1 MPWVS
6 DSIGASCRGAGIVR
20 PCRAEEVPRT
30 RSRGV
35 APGWH
40 APRPWRVNL
49 AEFSIGEN
57 CYGPIYETGS
67 STLSSQLPAMHN
79 RAESAYTVASPL
91 RRIAA
96 EKFREEPPLTSSV
109 VETKV
114 NRNSPEYEKNTRRL
128 VDLVTEIKNQEIA
141 IQQGGGAKAIESQHK
156 KGRLT
161 ARERIAKLIDPDTQF
176 FELGIYAAYEMYEE
190 WGGAPGA
197 GTVTGLAKVCGRT
210 FMLIANDA
218 TVKAGAFF
226 PITAK
231 KVIRAQNIAI
241 ENHIPTIY
249 LVDSAGVFLPL
260 QEDVFPDT
268 DDFGRVFRN
277 NAVMSAMGIS
287 QIAAIMGMCV
297 AGGGYLPVMCDHVL
311 MTDGSG
317 LFLAGPALVQAAIG
331 QKISAEELGGAAM
344 HSAIS
349 GTVDFR
355 EPNEEA
361 CLTRIRSIIGK
372 WGYRRQSP
380 WDRRKP
386 VDPLLPAEEM
396 YGIYDSSPARPYDMK
411 EILARVLD
419 GSRFDEYKAEYG
431 KTLVCGYGRIGGFA
445 VGIVANQKLH
455 AQATDHEGHKRV
467 EFGGVIYTESAEK
480 AARFIMDCNQ
490 NLIPLIFFHDV
501 NGFMVGRDAEWSG
514 IIKAGAK
521 MVNAVSNSVVPKIT
535 VIVGGSFGAGHYA
548 MCGKAYDPRFVFAWP
563 TARYAVMSG
572 DSAAGTLVEI
582 KVKQLERSG
591 TKLSDE
597 DKKELYESVKRTYD
611 EQTDPRYGA
620 ARLWIDKIIDP
631 IETRDAIAQALEA
644 AALNPDVPEFK
655 VGVLQT

>member
-1 MPWVS
+1 MADRIES
-6 DSIGASCRGAGIVR
+6 S
-20 PCRAEEVPRT
+20 
-30 RSRGV
+30 
-35 APGWH
+35 AP
-40 APRPWRVNL
+40 
-49 AEFSIGEN
+49 E
-57 CYGPIYETGS
+57 
-67 STLSSQLPAMHN
+67 
-79 RAESAYTVASPL
+79 
-91 RRIAA
+91 
-96 EKFREEPPLTSSV
+96 TSSV
-109 VETKV
+109 IETRV
-114 NRNSPEYEKNTRRL
+114 DPTSARYEANMRFMA
-128 VDLVTEIKNQEIA
+128 DLVSQIHNEEETICE
-141 IQQGGGAKAIESQHK
+141 GGGQKAIENQHSK
-156 KGRLT
+156 ARLT
-161 ARERIAKLIDPDTQF
+161 ARERIKLLVDPGTF
-176 FELGIYAAYEMYEE
+176 FELGAYSAHGMYEE
-190 WGGAPGA
+190 WGGAPAA
-197 GTVTGLAKVCGRT
+197 GVIAGLARIHTRLV
-210 FMLIANDA
+210 MIIANDA

-226 PITAK
+226 PMTAK

-355 EPNEEA
+355 AASDEA
-361 CLTRIRSIIGK
+361 CLAEIRSIVEK

-380 WDRRKP
+380 WHRKKP
-386 VDPLLPAEEM
+386 VEPAMAAEEL

-411 EILARVLD
+411 EILARIVD
-419 GSRFDEYKAEYG
+419 GSRFDEYKPEYG
-431 KTLVCGYGRIGGFA
+431 KTVICGYARIGGFA

-455 AQATDHEGHKRV
+455 AQQTDHEGHKRI

-490 NLIPLIFFHDV
+490 SLVPLVFFHDV

-521 MVNAVSNSVVPKIT
+521 MVNAVANSVVPKIT
-535 VIVGGSFGAGHYA
+535 VIIGGSFGAGHYA

-582 KVKQLERSG
+582 KIKQLERSG
-591 TKLSDE
+591 KKLSDE
-597 DKKELYESVKRTYD
+597 ERKELFESVKKTYE

-631 IETRDAIAQALEA
+631 VGTRDAIVFALEA
-644 AALNPDVPEFK
+644 AALNPDVPDFN

>member
-1 MPWVS
+1 MRERTESTAIFINNVLPTKLDPTS
-6 DSIGASCRGAGIVR
+6 LRFESNM
-20 PCRAEEVPRT
+20 RA
-30 RSRGV
+30 
-35 APGWH
+35 
-40 APRPWRVNL
+40 L
-49 AEFSIGEN
+49 AE
-57 CYGPIYETGS
+57 
-67 STLSSQLPAMHN
+67 L
-79 RAESAYTVASPL
+79 VAQV
-91 RRIAA
+91 RNEE
-96 EKFREEPPLTSSV
+96 EKIRE
-109 VETKV
+109 
-114 NRNSPEYEKNTRRL
+114 
-128 VDLVTEIKNQEIA
+128 
-141 IQQGGGAKAIESQHK
+141 GGGPKAIESQHAK
-156 KGRLT
+156 ARLT
-161 ARERIAKLIDPDTQF
+161 ARERIHLLVDPGSF
-176 FELGIYAAYEMYEE
+176 FELGLYAANNMYEE
-190 WGGAPGA
+190 WGGAPAA
-197 GTVTGLAKVCGRT
+197 GVITGLARIDTRMV
-210 FMLIANDA
+210 MLIVNDA

-226 PITAK
+226 PMTAK

-241 ENHIPTIY
+241 ENRIPTVY

-277 NAVMSAMGIS
+277 NAVMSAMGIP

-355 EPNEEA
+355 EPNDEA
-361 CLTRIRSIIGK
+361 CLARIQSLIQK
-372 WGYRRQSP
+372 WGYRRQSL
-380 WDRRKP
+380 WDRKKP
-386 VDPLLPAEEM
+386 ADPAMSAEEI
-396 YGIYDSSPARPYDMK
+396 YGAYDASSARPYDMK
-411 EILARVLD
+411 EILARIVD
-419 GSRFDEYKAEYG
+419 ESRFDEYRPEYG
-431 KTLVCGYGRIGGFA
+431 KTLICGYARIGGFA

-455 AQATDHEGHKRV
+455 AQQTDHEGHKRV

-490 NLIPLIFFHDV
+490 SLIPLVFFHDV

-563 TARYAVMSG
+563 TAKYAVMSG
-572 DSAAGTLVEI
+572 DAAAGTLVEI

-591 TKLSDE
+591 KNLSE
-597 DKKELYESVKRTYD
+597 EEQKELFDSTKKTYE

-631 IETRDAIAQALEA
+631 METRQAITLALEA
-644 AALNPDVPEFK
+644 ASLNPDVPEFK

>member
-1 MPWVS
+1 M
-6 DSIGASCRGAGIVR
+6 A
-20 PCRAEEVPRT
+20 
-30 RSRGV
+30 
-35 APGWH
+35 
-40 APRPWRVNL
+40 
-49 AEFSIGEN
+49 
-57 CYGPIYETGS
+57 
-67 STLSSQLPAMHN
+67 
-79 RAESAYTVASPL
+79 AESSILTT
-91 RRIAA
+91 RIDPTSARFEA
-96 EKFREEPPLTSSV
+96 NMRYMADMVSAIRNEEEQIRE
-109 VETKV
+109 
-114 NRNSPEYEKNTRRL
+114 
-128 VDLVTEIKNQEIA
+128 
-141 IQQGGGAKAIESQHK
+141 GGGQKAIESQHA

-161 ARERIAKLIDPDTQF
+161 ARERIERLVDPGSF
-176 FELGIYAAYEMYEE
+176 FELGLFAGYRMYEE
-190 WGGAPGA
+190 WGGAPAA
-197 GTVTGLAKVCGRT
+197 GVITGLARVETR
-210 FMLIANDA
+210 MVMIIANDA

-226 PITAK
+226 PMTSK

-241 ENHIPTIY
+241 ENRIPVIY
-249 LVDSAGVFLPL
+249 LVDSAGIFLPL

-277 NAVMSAMGIS
+277 NAVMSAMGIP

-331 QKISAEELGGAAM
+331 QKVSAEELGGAAM

-349 GTVDFR
+349 GTVDFH
-355 EPNEEA
+355 EPNDEA
-361 CLTRIRSIIGK
+361 CLARIRSIIEK

-380 WDRRKP
+380 WDRKKP
-386 VDPLLPAEEM
+386 VPPALAAEEI
-396 YGIYDSSPARPYDMK
+396 YGIYDSSPARPYDIR
-411 EILARVLD
+411 EIIARITD
-419 GSRFDEYKAEYG
+419 AGKFDEYKAEYG
-431 KTLVCGYGRIGGFA
+431 KTLVCGYARIGGFA

-490 NLIPLIFFHDV
+490 NLVPLVFLHDV

-521 MVNAVSNSVVPKIT
+521 MVNAVSNSVVPKIA
-535 VIVGGSFGAGHYA
+535 VILGGSFGAGHYA
-548 MCGKAYDPRFVFAWP
+548 MCGKAYDPRFLFAWP

-582 KVKQLERSG
+582 KIRQLERG
-591 TKLSDE
+591 GKKLSDE
-597 DKKELYESVKRTYD
+597 EKKQLYESVKSTYD
-611 EQTDPRYGA
+611 EQMDPRYGA
-620 ARLWIDKIIDP
+620 ARLWIDRVIDP
-631 IETRDAIAQALEA
+631 VDTRDAITTALEA
-644 AALNPDVPEFK
+644 AALNPDVAEFK

>member
-1 MPWVS
+1 MKQSSSSLHPNV
-6 DSIGASCRGAGIVR
+6 I
-20 PCRAEEVPRT
+20 ET
-30 RSRGV
+30 RV
-35 APGWH
+35 DA
-40 APRPWRVNL
+40 
-49 AEFSIGEN
+49 
-57 CYGPIYETGS
+57 T
-67 STLSSQLPAMHN
+67 
-79 RAESAYTVASPL
+79 SA
-91 RRIAA
+91 R
-96 EKFREEPPLTSSV
+96 F
-109 VETKV
+109 
-114 NRNSPEYEKNTRRL
+114 EKNMRAMAE
-128 VDLVTEIKNQEIA
+128 LVTQIRNEEDQLM
-141 IQQGGGAKAIESQHK
+141 QGGGSKAIESQHNK
-156 KGRLT
+156 KRLT
-161 ARERIAKLIDPDTQF
+161 ARERIALLVDSGTEL
-176 FELGIYAAYEMYEE
+176 FELGIYAANGMYDE
-190 WGGAPGA
+190 WGGAPAA
-197 GTVTGLAKVCGRT
+197 GVITGLAKIHGRT
-210 FMLIANDA
+210 FMIIANDA

-226 PITAK
+226 PMTAK
-231 KVIRAQNIAI
+231 KVIRAQNISLD
-241 ENHIPTIY
+241 NHIPTIY

-277 NAVMSAMGIS
+277 NAVMSAKGIP

-331 QKISAEELGGAAM
+331 QKVSAEELGGAAM

-349 GTVDFR
+349 GTLDFR
-355 EPNEEA
+355 EPNDEA
-361 CLTRIRSIIGK
+361 CIERIRAIVEK

-386 VDPLLPAEEM
+386 EAPAFAAEEI
-396 YGIYDSSPARPYDMK
+396 YGVYDSSPARPYDMK
-411 EILARVLD
+411 EVIARIVD
-419 GSRFDEYKAEYG
+419 GSRFDEYKPDYG
-431 KTLVCGYGRIGGFA
+431 KTLICGYARIGGFA

-455 AQATDHEGHKRV
+455 AQATDHEGKKRV

-490 NLIPLIFFHDV
+490 TLVPLVFFHDV

-582 KVKQLERSG
+582 KIKQLERTG
-591 TKLSDE
+591 RKLNDE
-597 DKKELYESVKRTYD
+597 EKKALYEAVKTTYD
-611 EQTDPRYGA
+611 EQSDPRYGA
-620 ARLWIDKIIDP
+620 ARLWIDKIVDP
-631 IETRDAIAQALEA
+631 VETREAITQALEA